1 MVVGGQDVV
10 LGFDEVEDYCLDTN
24 PYFGATVGRVAGRI
38 AVGPD
43 KPVVDGRALPLGQND
58 MCGGNSLHGGAEGF
72 HQQGWTPCPPIP
84 LHDSGSLSGLGSS
97 SGSGSGS
104 GRNSRSSGRAN
115 NDTTVC
121 LSHTSPDGHEGF
133 PGEVTAKVMYSITDD
148 GALRLDYEAR
158 TTRTTPIR

>member
-1 MVVGGQDVV
+1 M

-84 LHDSGSLSGLGSS
+84 LHDSGSNSSNSSNSGSS
-97 SGSGSGS
+97 SSNSSGSS
-104 GRNSRSSGRAN
+104 NSRSSGRAN

-133 PGEVTAKVMYSITDD
+133 PGEVTAKVMYV
-148 GALRLDYEAR
+148 
-158 TTRTTPIR
+158 